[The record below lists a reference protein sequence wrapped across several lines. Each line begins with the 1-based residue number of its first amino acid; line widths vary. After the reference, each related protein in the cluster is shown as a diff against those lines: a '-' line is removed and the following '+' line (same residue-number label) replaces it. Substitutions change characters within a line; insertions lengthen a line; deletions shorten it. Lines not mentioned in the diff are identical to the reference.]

1 MEHTWSMCGTL
12 HDSKGSTTKLQE
24 LNCRFA
30 FWETQTDQCP
40 AKLTRVVRS
49 QPLTVH
55 NLGYAFD
62 LMSRLIPI
70 DKERDDIK
78 NQSCKAVNFFM
89 DGCSK
94 RTS

>member
-1 MEHTWSMCGTL
+1 MF
-12 HDSKGSTTKLQE
+12 SKINKGGSQSTSDT
-24 LNCRFA
+24 F
-30 FWETQTDQCP
+30 
-40 AKLTRVVRS
+40 
-49 QPLTVH
+49 VH

-89 DGCSK
+89 DGCRK